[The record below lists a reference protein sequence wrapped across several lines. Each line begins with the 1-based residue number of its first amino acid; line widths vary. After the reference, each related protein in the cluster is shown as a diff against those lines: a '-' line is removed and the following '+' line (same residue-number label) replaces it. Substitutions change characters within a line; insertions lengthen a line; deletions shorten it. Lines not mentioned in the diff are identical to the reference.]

1 MTKEFI
7 RRKLGYENHQ
17 QLLLRRENIDSIV
30 VYSVVRES
38 SGNWKCI
45 QSYLGIRSDS
55 VMGWLQRYVL
65 VFFIIT
71 NSFVGVFL
79 MNTKMDSYKRGQWV
93 IFVSIGPIYFVLLVI
108 TKINTTNGG
117 SFPSGGQRQYVKY
130 VNHVPN
136 NRRVVCGRILFND
149 HL

>member
-1 MTKEFI
+1 
-7 RRKLGYENHQ
+7 
-17 QLLLRRENIDSIV
+17 
-30 VYSVVRES
+30 
-38 SGNWKCI
+38 
-45 QSYLGIRSDS
+45 
-55 VMGWLQRYVL
+55 MGWLQRYVL

-108 TKINTTNGG
+108 IKITTTNGG

-136 NRRVVCGRILFND
+136 NRRVVCGRILFKD